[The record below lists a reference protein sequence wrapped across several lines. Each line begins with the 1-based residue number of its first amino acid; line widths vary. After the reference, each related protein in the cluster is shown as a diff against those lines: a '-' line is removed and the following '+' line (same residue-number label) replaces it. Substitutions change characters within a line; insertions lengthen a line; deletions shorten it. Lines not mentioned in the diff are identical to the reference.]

1 MVSVGSSTLSIGSG
15 IEGDEVVFH
24 VSDNGAGFDPAYA
37 SRLFGMFERLHAPN
51 EFEGTGVGLA
61 IVRRSVERHG
71 GRVWAEGRP
80 EQGAT
85 FHFSL
90 PVSRVVEKQG

>member
-1 MVSVGSSTLSIGSG
+1 M
-15 IEGDEVVFH
+15 FH
-24 VSDNGAGFDPAYA
+24 VADNGAGFDPAYA
-37 SRLFGMFERLHAPN
+37 NRLYGMFERLHSPN

-71 GRVWAEGRP
+71 GHVWAEGLLD
-80 EQGAT
+80 QGAT

-90 PVSRVVEKQG
+90 PLGRIVEKHA